1 MNGAQVVLFLL
12 TLQIGFDLVEF
23 FFEWKEFRAEVDTFQ
38 YVYYTTDPINPEEPP
53 RSTQL
58 TDCNKRIS
66 QYEKNMKAI
75 KLKMFLKLITKFV
88 AEVLTHMA
96 GTFIFIFDLC
106 LVFASA
112 IFLCYKHKR
121 G

>member
-1 MNGAQVVLFLL
+1 MNGAQIVLLLL
-12 TLQIGFDLVEF
+12 TLQIVFDLVEF

-38 YVYYTTDPINPEEPP
+38 YVYYTTDPIDPEEPP

-66 QYEKNMKAI
+66 KCEKNMKAI
-75 KLKMFLKLITKFV
+75 KTKMFLKLLTKFV
-88 AEVLTHMA
+88 VEVLTKMA
-96 GTFIFIFDLC
+96 GGFIFTLDLC

>member
-1 MNGAQVVLFLL
+1 MDVAQVVLLLL

-38 YVYYTTDPINPEEPP
+38 YVYYTTDPVNPEEPP

-66 QYEKNMKAI
+66 QCEKNMKAI
-75 KLKMFLKLITKFV
+75 KLKMLLKLITKFLV
-88 AEVLTHMA
+88 EVLTHTA
-96 GTFIFIFDLC
+96 GIFIFTLDLC
-106 LVFASA
+106 LVFAAA